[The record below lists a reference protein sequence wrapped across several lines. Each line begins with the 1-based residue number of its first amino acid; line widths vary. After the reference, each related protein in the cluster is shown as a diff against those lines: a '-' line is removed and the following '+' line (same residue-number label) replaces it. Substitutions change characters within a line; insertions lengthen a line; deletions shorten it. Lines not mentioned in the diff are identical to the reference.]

1 MKTISIDLET
11 YSGSDLS
18 KCGVYRYTE
27 DPTFK
32 ILLFGYSIDGGPAK
46 TIDLTSGDRIPHE
59 IILALKDKNIIK
71 TAFNASF
78 ERVCLSRYLGFP
90 TGEYLDPESWH
101 CTMVWSATLGL
112 PLSLEGV
119 GVVLGLDK
127 KKLAEGKNLIRLFC
141 VPHNGRRITAVEKPD
156 KWKLFCEYN
165 TRDVDVETGIQ
176 FKLAKHPVP
185 DGVWEEYHLDQRIN
199 DRGVMLDMGL
209 VEKAIKMDGISRA
222 ELMLSMQSL
231 TGIEN
236 PNSVQQMKTWLSQ
249 RGIQIESLGK
259 KAVAELIKITPKDIS
274 YVLTLRQQLAK
285 SSVRKYK
292 AMKNAVC
299 SDGRARGMFM
309 FYGANR
315 TGRFSGRIIQ
325 MQNLPQNHLED
336 LELARNTVKNSDYET
351 VKLLYGD
358 VPDTLSQL
366 IRTAFIPKNDGT
378 FIVADFSA
386 IEARVIAWIANERWR
401 MELFESG
408 GDIYC
413 QSASQMFKVPVVKH
427 GINGHLRQKG
437 KIAELACIA
446 KGQMVLTNHGL
457 IPIEKVSIDD
467 KVWDGKSWVSHSGV
481 IFRGEREV
489 VEYEGL
495 EATPDH
501 LVWTEEESNPIPL
514 GIAASQSL
522 HLVRSRDELNEA
534 QFEKDNLSGE
544 SQVTHRRVAR
554 VYDIRNAGRYHR
566 FTVSGKLVHNCGY
579 GGSVGALKAMGALDM
594 GLKEEELKPL
604 VTSWRQSNLN
614 IVRLW
619 WAVDKAVMNAVRNRT
634 STSTHGITFSYQGAM
649 LYVTLPSGRNL
660 AYVKPHIDKGRFDN
674 ECITYE
680 GVSQAK
686 RWGRVESYGPKFVE
700 NIVQAISR
708 DILCNAMRN
717 LEENG
722 YRIVMHIHDE
732 CVIEGTSGQSL
743 EEACALM
750 AESPEWAK
758 GLVLRADGYTTEFYR
773 KD

>member
-1 MKTISIDLET
+1 
-11 YSGSDLS
+11 
-18 KCGVYRYTE
+18 
-27 DPTFK
+27 
-32 ILLFGYSIDGGPAK
+32 
-46 TIDLTSGDRIPHE
+46 
-59 IILALKDKNIIK
+59 
-71 TAFNASF
+71 
-78 ERVCLSRYLGFP
+78 
-90 TGEYLDPESWH
+90 
-101 CTMVWSATLGL
+101 
-112 PLSLEGV
+112 
-119 GVVLGLDK
+119 
-127 KKLAEGKNLIRLFC
+127 
-141 VPHNGRRITAVEKPD
+141 
-156 KWKLFCEYN
+156 
-165 TRDVDVETGIQ
+165 
-176 FKLAKHPVP
+176 
-185 DGVWEEYHLDQRIN
+185 
-199 DRGVMLDMGL
+199 
-209 VEKAIKMDGISRA
+209 
-222 ELMLSMQSL
+222 MLSMQSL

-236 PNSVQQMKTWLSQ
+236 PNSVQQMKTWLSH

-259 KAVAELIKITPKDIS
+259 KAVEELIKITPKDIP

-467 KVWDGKSWVSHSGV
+467 KVWDGESWVSHSGV

-619 WAVDKAVMNAVRNRT
+619 WAVDKAVMAAVRNRT

-686 RWGRVESYGPKFVE
+686 RWERIESYGPKFVE